1 MLSYH
6 ELFFCEALADK
17 PWHCPAGY
25 RSLFLPLLSHFVM
38 STTWER
44 GERPQQGCGV
54 PTPSLRTTGRALQ
67 SQLPH
72 RIKAYICKF
81 TLSQNGI
88 TWMSARIKHIAK
100 KKKLRL
106 TSTHCN
112 CSSCSKIG
120 WCFPQKWVIAEK
132 MAHKKKNK
140 TSMRLLILK

>member
-1 MLSYH
+1 MMLSYH

-100 KKKLRL
+100 KKNSGSLPLTATAQVVVKLV
-106 TSTHCN
+106 
-112 CSSCSKIG
+112 G
-120 WCFPQKWVIAEK
+120 VFPKSGLSLKKWPTK
-132 MAHKKKNK
+132 RK
-140 TSMRLLILK
+140 TKLPRDF